1 MKRYFFEK
9 PSSKCDI
16 HQKNLAKSLNELYT
30 EPAPTSLMSFD
41 LPQEFPLTRSVST
54 TTDIFSNCSGGF
66 GAANSNSHKSLR
78 TFTPQLN
85 KRMNGEYSVQS
96 HQQQHPQQQQRHEIT
111 FRAAENANAN
121 RNFRS
126 ISRDGSRDSLNNISN
141 GNGVTKG
148 ILTKREKSK
157 DELFTEFCKKA
168 GQRPKPKDIY
178 FIDHTPYDNN
188 GEGNVFIVENY
199 ATIRKNRRNSNL
211 SGMQKATNLYN
222 SNQSLKDT
230 NNSSINKK
238 AYPMKSLF
246 DADKFGGSTERSAAF
261 LNNRV
266 DNLLAMSRS
275 SSRDSNLYG
284 SRTLPRDFLKRNVDF
299 DLDSEDLTNRRVTAS
314 KIFFY

>member
-1 MKRYFFEK
+1 M
-9 PSSKCDI
+9 
-16 HQKNLAKSLNELYT
+16 AKSLNELYT

-126 ISRDGSRDSLNNISN
+126 ISRDGSRDSLNYISN

-238 AYPMKSLF
+238 AYLMKSLF

-299 DLDSEDLTNRRVTAS
+299 DLDSEDMTNRRVTAS